1 MNGPGTYFD
10 GEIAQGRDVRITLG
24 GHSLVIEDG
33 GSGRLIARWSLLDM
47 RLTGP
52 VSATRGAAFG
62 NVSEGEARL
71 RVADPA
77 LVKEIRARVPA
88 AARPLRRGPGAGRLV
103 AWCGAAVASFVL
115 IVFVLVPLT
124 AERLTPFITAET
136 EDRMGAQVRRNL
148 VRIAQPF
155 LGEEPRRCVAP
166 KGLAA
171 LDLMLGRL
179 DPEGAY
185 GVEPEIWDID
195 VINAV
200 ALPGGHVIFFR
211 ELIDEAESPEE
222 VAGVLAHEIGHV
234 SRRDGLRLSLRAAG
248 SAGLLSMVIGD
259 FAGGVVAVAVAEQ
272 LLTSSYQREA
282 EAAADDFAFEMLAEA
297 DVSSA
302 GIADFFARLHE
313 EVGETSELMSHLASH
328 PDLASRAAR
337 AEAAD
342 RAGEAATP
350 ILTPAQWQAL
360 RDICEET
367 VSLP

>member
-1 MNGPGTYFD
+1 MNGTGTYFD
-10 GEIAQGRDVRITLG
+10 GEIARGRPVRIALG
-24 GHSLVIEDG
+24 SHSLVIADEDG
-33 GSGRLIARWSLLDM
+33 GRTLARWSLLDM
-47 RLTGP
+47 RLAGP
-52 VSATRGAAFG
+52 ATARGAAFG
-62 NVSEGEARL
+62 NIAEGEARL
-71 RVADPA
+71 RVSDPA

-88 AARPLRRGPGAGRLV
+88 AARPLRRGPGAGKLL
-103 AWCGAAVASFVL
+103 AWCAAAAASFVL

-136 EDRMGAQVRRNL
+136 EAQMGAQVRRNL
-148 VRIAQPF
+148 VRVAEPF
-155 LGEEPRRCVAP
+155 LGETPRRCVAP
-166 KGLAA
+166 KGIDALEIMLA
-171 LDLMLGRL
+171 RL

-185 GVEPEIWDID
+185 GVMPEIWDVD
-195 VINAV
+195 MVNAV

-211 ELIDEAESPEE
+211 ELIDEAESAEE

-282 EAAADDFAFEMLAEA
+282 EEAADDFAFAMLTEA
-297 DVSSA
+297 DVSTS
-302 GIADFFARLHE
+302 GIAEFFARLHE
-313 EVGETSELMSHLASH
+313 EIGETSELMSHLASH
-328 PDLASRAAR
+328 PDLASRAAA

-342 RAGEAATP
+342 QAGADARP

-360 RDICEET
+360 RDVCEET